1 MKKKD
6 LYYERIPTKLL
17 REDVKYLGNI
27 LGKVIKTQEGQ
38 KFFDLIEKIR
48 KLSKANKK
56 NLNQKKMNSKV
67 LSAIK
72 NLNPKNTFK
81 LTRAFSHFMNFMNL
95 AELVDAS
102 RSLNEHEN
110 NQKKLKNNKNLFIEE
125 IFEDLFRKKNI
136 SNNKI
141 YNLAKNL
148 NIGIVLTAHPTEVKR
163 RTLIQKY
170 HKIIEILE
178 QRELFRN
185 NLSKLK
191 ILEKQLFDELT
202 IIWNTDDLKRTK
214 PSPLDEARWGLAII
228 EDSLW
233 DTIPKVY
240 RKLNSIFVRN
250 MDKNLPKNF
259 NPIVFGSWMGGD
271 RDGNPNVTAEVTRKV
286 ILLSRWEAAKLYE
299 KALTKIIRSYSMEK
313 CSKKILKKV
322 GNSFEPYRVFL
333 RPLRD
338 KMRVTHRL
346 IEQHL
351 VQKKP
356 LNQKKLLSSREE
368 ILRPLRVVRESL
380 EENKNENIASGDLLD
395 LMRRAKCF
403 GINLARLDIRQE
415 SSRHKQLISELVKAK
430 YNKNYLNFSEK
441 EKLNFLRL
449 SITSKFKKIGNFQF
463 RNKENKEVWSTFK
476 TISKEPPEC
485 LGAYVISMTT
495 SASDILSVSFLQ
507 KESQIKD
514 KLRVVPLFE
523 TLDDLIN
530 AKSIMETLFSQNW
543 YRKLINYN
551 QEVMIG
557 YSDSSKD
564 AGKICA
570 NWHQYKAQEEIIKLA
585 KKFKIKITFFHGRG
599 GSAGRGGGPIQA
611 TLRSQPPNS
620 VNGNIR
626 ITDQGEVIQQ
636 KYGYEPLA
644 NYNLCSYIGAVT
656 EATLNLPPIPKKEWR
671 NLIDKMSEISKNS
684 YRKNIN
690 QSSDFIEYFKTVTPH
705 KALGKLLIGSRPSK
719 RKNVDNIQSLRAIPW
734 VFAWTQIRLML
745 PAWLGTGD
753 ALKYSSVKKYKK
765 ILTDMEKNWPFF
777 NSTMDILDM
786 VISKVDPEISEVY
799 EKNLAD
805 QKLKELGDK
814 LRSEFNVIKRLNRYI
829 TPIEILNQR
838 KKFRSTVL
846 VRNIYSEVLN
856 ILQAVVMNKISKK
869 KLRKDDKKYLNDA
882 MITSIAGI
890 SAAMKNTG

>member
-38 KFFDLIEKIR
+38 KFFDLVEKVR

-56 NLNQKKMNSKV
+56 NPNQKQLNSKV

-72 NLNPKNTFK
+72 NLNPKNTYK

-110 NQKKLKNNKNLFIEE
+110 SQKKLKDNKNLFIEE
-125 IFEDLFRKKNI
+125 IFEELFRKKNI
-136 SNNKI
+136 SNNRI
-141 YNLAKNL
+141 YDLAKNL

-178 QRELFRN
+178 QREL
-185 NLSKLK
+185 LKDYPSKLK
-191 ILEKQLFDELT
+191 ILENQLFDELT

-214 PSPLDEARWGLAII
+214 PSPFDEARWGLAII

-250 MDKNLPKNF
+250 MNKNLPKNF

-322 GNSFEPYRVFL
+322 GNSFEPYRIFL

-338 KMRVTHRL
+338 KMRITHRL

-356 LNQKKLLSSREE
+356 LDQKKLLSSREE
-368 ILRPLRVVRESL
+368 ILKPLRVVRESL
-380 EENKNENIASGDLLD
+380 EENQNENIASGDLLD

-430 YNKNYLNFSEK
+430 YNKNYSNFSEK
-441 EKLNFLRL
+441 EKLSFLRL
-449 SITSKFKKIGNFQF
+449 SINSKSKKIGNFQF

-476 TISKEPPEC
+476 TLSKEPPEC
-485 LGAYVISMTT
+485 LGAYIISMTT

-507 KESQIKD
+507 KEAEIKD

-523 TLDDLIN
+523 TLNDLIN
-530 AKSIMETLFSQNW
+530 AKSIMENLFSQNW

-570 NWHQYKAQEEIIKLA
+570 SWHQYKAQEEIIKLG

-599 GSAGRGGGPIQA
+599 GSPGRGGGPIQA

-656 EATLNLPPIPKKEWR
+656 EATLNPPPIPKKEWR
-671 NLIDKMSEISKNS
+671 NLIEKMSDISKNS

-705 KALGKLLIGSRPSK
+705 KALGKLSIGSRPSK

-745 PAWLGTGD
+745 PAWLGSAE
-753 ALKYSSVKKYKK
+753 ALRYSYIKEFRK
-765 ILTDMEKNWPFF
+765 ILYDMEKNWPFF
-777 NSTMDILDM
+777 NSMLDMLDM
-786 VISKVDPEISEVY
+786 VISKADPEISKIY
-799 EKNLAD
+799 E
-805 QKLKELGDK
+805 EFLGDK
-814 LRSEFNVIKRLNRYI
+814 KLKRVGKKLRFQFDKIKRLNKMI
-829 TPIEILNQR
+829 APKEILKIR
-838 KKFRSTVL
+838 KQFRSAAI

-856 ILQAVVMNKISKK
+856 IIQPIVISKLK
-869 KLRKDDKKYLNDA
+869 KNKNKKNKKDLEDA
-882 MITSIAGI
+882 LLTSIAGI

>member
-27 LGKVIKTQEGQ
+27 LGKVIKIQEGQ
-38 KFFDLIEKIR
+38 KFFDLVEKVR
-48 KLSKANKK
+48 KLSKTNKK
-56 NLNQKKMNSKV
+56 NPNQKKLNSKL

-72 NLNPKNTFK
+72 NLNPKNTYK
-81 LTRAFSHFMNFMNL
+81 LARAFSHFMNFMNL

-110 NQKKLKNNKNLFIEE
+110 SQKKLKDNKNLFIEE

-136 SNNKI
+136 SNNRI
-141 YNLAKNL
+141 YDLAKNL

-178 QRELFRN
+178 QRELLKN
-185 NLSKLK
+185 YPSQLK
-191 ILEKQLFDELT
+191 ILENQLFDELT

-214 PSPLDEARWGLAII
+214 PSPFDEARWGLAII

-250 MDKNLPKNF
+250 MNKNLPKNF

-322 GNSFEPYRVFL
+322 GNSFEPYRIFL

-338 KMRVTHRL
+338 KMRITHRL

-356 LNQKKLLSSREE
+356 LDQKKLLSSREE

-380 EENKNENIASGDLLD
+380 EQNQNENIASGDLLD

-430 YNKNYLNFSEK
+430 HNKNYSNFSEK

-449 SITSKFKKIGNFQF
+449 SINSKSKKIGNFQF

-476 TISKEPPEC
+476 TLSKEPPEC
-485 LGAYVISMTT
+485 LGAYIISMTT

-507 KESQIKD
+507 KEAEIKD

-523 TLDDLIN
+523 TLNDLIN
-530 AKSIMETLFSQNW
+530 AKSIMENLFSQNW

-570 NWHQYKAQEEIIKLA
+570 SWHQYKAQEEIIKLG

-599 GSAGRGGGPIQA
+599 GSPGRGGGPIQA

-656 EATLNLPPIPKKEWR
+656 EATLNPPPIPKKEWR
-671 NLIDKMSEISKNS
+671 NLIEKMSDISKNS

-705 KALGKLLIGSRPSK
+705 KALGKLSIGSRPSK

-745 PAWLGTGD
+745 PAWLGSAE
-753 ALKYSSVKKYKK
+753 ALRYAYIKEFRK
-765 ILTDMEKNWPFF
+765 ILYDMEKNWPFF
-777 NSTMDILDM
+777 NSMLDMLDM
-786 VISKVDPEISEVY
+786 VISKADPEISKIY
-799 EKNLAD
+799 E
-805 QKLKELGDK
+805 EFLGDK
-814 LRSEFNVIKRLNRYI
+814 KLKRVGKKLRFQFDTIKRLNKMI
-829 TPIEILNQR
+829 APKEILKIR
-838 KKFRSTVL
+838 KQFRSAAI

-856 ILQAVVMNKISKK
+856 IIQPIVISKLK
-869 KLRKDDKKYLNDA
+869 KNKNKKNKKNLEDA
-882 MITSIAGI
+882 LLTSIAGI